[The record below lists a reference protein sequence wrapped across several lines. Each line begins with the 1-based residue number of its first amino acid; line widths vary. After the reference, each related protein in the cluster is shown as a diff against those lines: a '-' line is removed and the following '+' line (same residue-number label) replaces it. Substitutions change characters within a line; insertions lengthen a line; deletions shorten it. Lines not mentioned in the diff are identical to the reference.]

1 MEKFESIFRSM
12 PDPRADNAR
21 HDLVDV
27 LVIALTA
34 VLCGAEGCAD
44 KA

>member
-1 MEKFESIFRSM
+1 MGQFRIALDRLR
-12 PDPRADNAR
+12 DPRTGNAQR

-34 VLCGAEGCAD
+34 SI
-44 KA
+44 